1 MKKHDPMYDVL
12 FRPSIDT
19 EEIISRGEFR
29 ITFKRKEDGE
39 VIIKVQANKGIAV
52 FSKSGNTIILKN
64 METESD

>member
-1 MKKHDPMYDVL
+1 MQKHDPMYDAL
-12 FRPSIDT
+12 FRPIDT

-52 FSKSGNTIILKN
+52 FSKSGNTIIIKN
-64 METESD
+64 METESA